1 MILFKLCNTVL
12 GQVHGVVKTGKES
25 AVFTASG
32 WDPEGATALLAQTD
46 GMHAQE
52 LQLHEE
58 DDGAAS
64 IAPSLAS
71 GATRSVEGDFSS
83 KVLPCLPSN
92 ASFTPFMVTEAGPSQ
107 TTAIKIFRSTLN
119 EFKNRGDYVS
129 GDYRYR
135 KATHGRSL
143 TRQNPRKVVKLWAEK
158 EWANLIRMWR
168 AGIPCPQPLV
178 LRTHVLVMSW
188 LGDEEGFPA
197 PQLKEAKLASTKAWA
212 AAYTQVVR
220 LMCGMYHR
228 CHLVHGDLSEYNLL
242 WHEKRVWVID
252 TAQAVEVSHPNALA
266 LLRRDA
272 DNVTR
277 FFAKKNVVVL
287 SVEDLLRF
295 VVSPVTATDGAVTKL
310 YQRAQQRRHASNSTA
325 QAADDDASA
334 GFAAAGEG
342 AVEAA
347 PASVEEMVTTEYVFG
362 KSGDPVVERLKRAM
376 EGATLAELGVQLH
389 SVEEIYCVLPEVH
402 LPAMEEM
409 YAAGKGQ
416 STATAEAQAAAI
428 RPSDDNKTSSKAWS
442 SMVAGDDD
450 TDADAVES
458 TAAAPSEDDPAAAAA
473 AADA

>member
-52 LQLHEE
+52 QQLA
-58 DDGAAS
+58 DDDKDS
-64 IAPSLAS
+64 VAPSLAS
-71 GATRSVEGDFSS
+71 GATGGVEGDFSS

-92 ASFTPFMVTEAGPSQ
+92 ASFTPFMVTEAGPAQ

-168 AGIPCPQPLV
+168 AGLPCPQPLV

-277 FFAKKNVVVL
+277 FFAKKNVAVL
-287 SVEDLLRF
+287 AVEDLLRF
-295 VVSPVTATDGAVTKL
+295 VVSPVTATDGAVSKV
-310 YQRAQQRRHASNSTA
+310 YQRAQQRRHASTHPA
-325 QAADDDASA
+325 DASTGETPA
-334 GFAAAGEG
+334 AAAAGET
-342 AVEAA
+342 VTEDQMQEPVAA
-347 PASVEEMVTTEYVFG
+347 EYVFG

-376 EGATLAELGVQLH
+376 EGTSLQELGVELQELQD
-389 SVEEIYCVLPEVH
+389 VQCVLPEVH
-402 LPAMEEM
+402 PPAMEQV
-409 YAAGKGQ
+409 YAAAKGQ
-416 STATAEAQAAAI
+416 STAAAEVQAAAI
-428 RPSDDNKTSSKAWS
+428 RPSDENKTSSKAWS
-442 SMVAGDDD
+442 SLVAGEAVPAEADDI
-450 TDADAVES
+450 
-458 TAAAPSEDDPAAAAA
+458 PAEPLVHEATSGGA
-473 AADA
+473 AADED